1 MRHSSR
7 LLSLAAFLCLTVT
20 GFLQAAGKLGVEVE
34 AWGKTPEGQ
43 EVSLYTFSNKN
54 GLTVKMTN
62 YGAIVVSVE
71 TPDRNGKLA
80 NINAGFDN
88 LDSYL
93 AGSPYF
99 GATVGRF
106 CNRIANGK
114 FSIGNKEYTLA
125 QNNGDHH
132 LHGGEQGYDKVVW
145 TGTPVKRGGAKGV
158 EFSYLSEDGEEGY
171 PGNLAIKA
179 TYLLTNNN
187 ELVVD
192 LQAET
197 DAATPI
203 NLTNH
208 NYWNLGG
215 VGSGTIHNH
224 LLKVEA
230 DKSLD
235 VDEDLIPTGKF
246 NDVHGTPLDFKKFYK
261 IGARIEQNNLE
272 PNGYDHCFALR
283 RQNGK
288 MALAA
293 TVKEPKSG
301 RMMKIYTDQ
310 IGLQFYSGNFLTGD
324 EGSGGN
330 DYQTLFC
337 LETQHYPNSPNIK
350 SFPTTILEPGQK
362 YHHVTI
368 HEFSVED

>member
-7 LLSLAAFLCLTVT
+7 LLSLAAFLCFTVT
-20 GFLQAAGKLGVEVE
+20 GVLQAAGKSGVEVE

-145 TGTPVKRGGAKGV
+145 TGTPVRRKGSQGV

-197 DAATPI
+197 DAATIFPKGI
-203 NLTNH
+203 TV
-208 NYWNLGG
+208 YGRWTSVTPPTSTTGG
-215 VGSGTIHNH
+215 VI
-224 LLKVEA
+224 
-230 DKSLD
+230 
-235 VDEDLIPTGKF
+235 
-246 NDVHGTPLDFKKFYK
+246 FY
-261 IGARIEQNNLE
+261 
-272 PNGYDHCFALR
+272 F
-283 RQNGK
+283 
-288 MALAA
+288 
-293 TVKEPKSG
+293 
-301 RMMKIYTDQ
+301 
-310 IGLQFYSGNFLTGD
+310 GD
-324 EGSGGN
+324 
-330 DYQTLFC
+330 
-337 LETQHYPNSPNIK
+337 
-350 SFPTTILEPGQK
+350 
-362 YHHVTI
+362 
-368 HEFSVED
+368 

>member
-1 MRHSSR
+1 MRRNSQWIG
-7 LLSLAAFLCLTVT
+7 LIAFLCLTLTSV
-20 GFLQAAGKLGVEVE
+20 LQAADKTGVQVE
-34 AWGKTPEGQ
+34 AWGKIPDGQ
-43 EVSLYTFSNKN
+43 KISLYTFTNKN

-71 TPDRNGKLA
+71 TPDKNGDFA

-88 LDSYL
+88 LDSYI
-93 AGSPYF
+93 AGHPYF
-99 GATVGRF
+99 GSTVGRF

-114 FSIGNKEYTLA
+114 FSIGKKEYTLA
-125 QNNGDHH
+125 TNNGDHH
-132 LHGGEQGYDKVVW
+132 LHGGEKGYDKVVW
-145 TGTPVKRGGAKGV
+145 TGTPVKRSGASGV

-192 LQAET
+192 LT
-197 DAATPI
+197 AATDQATPV

-215 VGSGTIHNH
+215 VGSGTIHDH

-235 VDEDLIPTGKF
+235 VDEGLIPTGKL
-246 NDVHGTPLDFKKFYK
+246 NDVAGTPLDFRTFHK
-261 IGARIEQNNLE
+261 IGERIEENNLD
-272 PNGYDHCFALR
+272 PNGYDHCYALR
-283 RQNGK
+283 NQNGK
-288 MALAA
+288 RALAA
-293 TVKEPKSG
+293 TVKDTKSG
-301 RMMKIYTDQ
+301 RVMKIYTDQ

-324 EGSGGN
+324 ESSGGN

-350 SFPTTILEPGQK
+350 SFPTTILKPGEK
-362 YHHVTI
+362 YHHVTV

>member
-7 LLSLAAFLCLTVT
+7 LLGLAAFLIFTVT
-20 GFLQAAGKLGVEVE
+20 GFLNGADKTGVEVE
-34 AWGKTPEGQ
+34 IWGKTPDGQ

-71 TPDRNGKLA
+71 TPDRNGKFA

-93 AGSPYF
+93 AGHPYF
-99 GATVGRF
+99 GSTVGRF

-114 FSIGNKEYTLA
+114 FSLGKKDYTLA

-132 LHGGEQGYDKVVW
+132 LHGGEKGYDKVVW
-145 TGTPVKRGGAKGV
+145 TGTPVKQIGAKGV

-171 PGNLAIKA
+171 PGNLAITA

-187 ELVVD
+187 ELIVD

-197 DAATPI
+197 DAATPV

-208 NYWNLGG
+208 NYWNLAG

-235 VDEDLIPTGKF
+235 VDEGLIPTGKF
-246 NDVHGTPLDFKKFYK
+246 NDLQGTPLDFKEFHK
-261 IGARIEQNNLE
+261 IGARIEENNLD

-283 RQNGK
+283 NQNGK

-293 TVKEPKSG
+293 TVKEPESG

-324 EGSGGN
+324 ESSGGN
-330 DYQTLFC
+330 EYQTLFC

-350 SFPTTILEPGQK
+350 SFPTTILKPGQK
-362 YHHVTI
+362 YHHVTV
-368 HEFSVED
+368 HEFSVLD

>member
-1 MRHSSR
+1 MRHSSC
-7 LLSLAAFLCLTVT
+7 LLGLAAFLCLTVT
-20 GFLQAAGKLGVEVE
+20 GILQGAGKSGVKVE
-34 AWGKTPEGQ
+34 AWGKTPDGQ
-43 EVSLYTFSNKN
+43 ELSIYTFSNKN

-71 TPDRNGKLA
+71 TPDRDGKLA

-93 AGSPYF
+93 AGHPYF
-99 GATVGRF
+99 GSTVGRF

-114 FSIGNKEYTLA
+114 FSIGKNEYTLA

-132 LHGGEQGYDKVVW
+132 LHGGEKGYDKVVW
-145 TGTPVKRGGAKGV
+145 TAIPVKRGGAKGV

-179 TYLLTNNN
+179 TYLLTNQN

-197 DAATPI
+197 DAATPV

-215 VGSGTIHNH
+215 VGSGSIHGH

-235 VDEDLIPTGKF
+235 VDEGLIPTGKF
-246 NDVHGTPLDFKKFYK
+246 NDVKGTSLDFRDFHK
-261 IGARIEQNNLE
+261 IGERIEENNLD

-283 RQNGK
+283 NQKGK

-293 TVKEPKSG
+293 TVKEEKSG
-301 RMMKIYTDQ
+301 RVMRIYTDQ

-324 EGSGGN
+324 ESSGGN

-337 LETQHYPNSPNIK
+337 LETQHYPNSPNIPT
-350 SFPTTILEPGQK
+350 FPTTILNPGEK
-362 YHHVTI
+362 YHHVTV
-368 HEFSVED
+368 HAFSVED

>member
-1 MRHSSR
+1 MRRNSQWIG
-7 LLSLAAFLCLTVT
+7 LIAFLCLTLTSV
-20 GFLQAAGKLGVEVE
+20 LQAADKTGVQVE
-34 AWGKTPEGQ
+34 AWGKTPDGQ
-43 EVSLYTFSNKN
+43 KISLYTFTNKN

-71 TPDRNGKLA
+71 TPDKNGDFA

-88 LDSYL
+88 LDSYI
-93 AGSPYF
+93 AGHPYF
-99 GATVGRF
+99 GSTVGRF

-114 FSIGNKEYTLA
+114 FSIGKKEYTLA
-125 QNNGDHH
+125 TNNGDHH
-132 LHGGEQGYDKVVW
+132 LHGGEKGYDKVVW
-145 TGTPVKRGGAKGV
+145 TGTPVKRSGASGV

-192 LQAET
+192 LT
-197 DAATPI
+197 AATDQATPV

-215 VGSGTIHNH
+215 VGSGTIHDH

-235 VDEDLIPTGKF
+235 VDEDLIPTGKL
-246 NDVHGTPLDFKKFYK
+246 NDVAGTPLDFRTFHK
-261 IGARIEQNNLE
+261 IGERIEENNLD
-272 PNGYDHCFALR
+272 PNGYDHCYALR
-283 RQNGK
+283 NQNGK
-288 MALAA
+288 RALAA
-293 TVKEPKSG
+293 TVKDTKSG
-301 RMMKIYTDQ
+301 RVMKIYTDQ

-324 EGSGGN
+324 ESSGGN

-350 SFPTTILEPGQK
+350 SFPTTILKPGEK
-362 YHHVTI
+362 YHHVTV